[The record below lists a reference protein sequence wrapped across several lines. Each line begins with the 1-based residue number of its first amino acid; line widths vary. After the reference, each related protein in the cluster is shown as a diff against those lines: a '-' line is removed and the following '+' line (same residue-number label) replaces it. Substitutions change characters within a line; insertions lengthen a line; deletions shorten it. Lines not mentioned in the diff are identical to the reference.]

1 MARGPSGQRMSSDQ
15 GGVGAAQHASS
26 KFIVFSGITK
36 INTKAARDA
45 LSENEAAWL
54 ENLQPIAENN
64 LVTVPGPLTPLTTLV
79 AETSATF
86 FGANIGAIDYIIAF
100 TSNGAGV
107 AINIQSGTQVLFAPD
122 NTFGNPDMTVYAS
135 ERILIMDPVSGY
147 STWDG
152 TVFVRSGG
160 LSPNIQLSAGGSGF
174 TVAPPI
180 TFSGGSGS
188 GASAHAMIADGAVL
202 SIVLD
207 TSGSGYLP
215 GDVVTVN
222 IGGPGTG
229 AAATVQVWPTV
240 TGSTVAVFEGRVWW
254 AGGRILNWTGT
265 AGFDD
270 TDPANAA
277 GSTTISDADLSHNI
291 TALRT
296 LNNYLFIFGDTSV
309 RQIGNITV
317 QSSITLFTPLILASD
332 IGTTF
337 RRTIQSYNRLVLFAN
352 KQGVYAVFG
361 ASVEKISDDLDGIFQ
376 LTDFSQPLEAALN
389 DLRNIHCYMILLR
402 YMDPVRGG
410 ARSIVCL
417 FQEKKWFVVSQGD
430 SLRTICTVP
439 LASSSQ
445 IETFGSSGP
454 DVTQLLQNP
463 NSAVAWEIQTA
474 LSAHGN
480 PIQAKQV
487 LTVGIFGNGTGGANI
502 SMAVDTENGSVV
514 YPLAFTPKVQWIN
527 NLGQP
532 VNWVNNLGQLVTWL
546 GQGHQ
551 FPYTSADGYGKVLGL
566 TVTGTSS
573 QTRIHYTAIEY
584 QDADMWGMRDS

>member
-1 MARGPSGQRMSSDQ
+1 MARGPSKQQMSSDQ
-15 GGVGAAQHASS
+15 GSGVGSQQRASS

-45 LSENEAAWL
+45 LP
-54 ENLQPIAENN
+54 ENLQPISENN
-64 LVTVPGPLTPLTTLV
+64 LFTVPGPLAPLTTLV
-79 AETSATF
+79 GETSATF
-86 FGANIGAIDYIIAF
+86 FGANIVAIDYIIAF
-100 TSNGAGV
+100 TSNGAGI
-107 AINIQSGTQVLFAPD
+107 AIDTQNGTQTLFAPD

-160 LSPNIQLSAGGSGF
+160 LSPNVQVTTGGSGY
-174 TVAPPI
+174 TVAPAI

-188 GASAHAMIADGAVL
+188 GATAHAVIADGAVI

-207 TSGSGYLP
+207 HSGSGYLP
-215 GDVVTVN
+215 GEVITVH
-222 IGGPGTG
+222 IAGPGTG
-229 AAATVQVWPTV
+229 AAATVLVWPVV
-240 TGSTVAVFEGRVWW
+240 TGTTIAVFEGRVWW

-265 AGFDD
+265 AGYDD

-352 KQGVYAVFG
+352 KQGVYAIFG

-402 YMDPVRGG
+402 YQDPVRGG
-410 ARSIVCL
+410 SRSIVCM
-417 FQEKKWFVVSQGD
+417 FQEKKWFIVSQGD
-430 SLRTICTVP
+430 NLKTICTVP

-463 NSAVAWEIQTA
+463 NLAVSWEIQTA

-480 PIQAKQV
+480 PIQAKQI
-487 LTVGIFGNGTGGANI
+487 LNVGIFGNGVGGANI
-502 SMAVDTENGSVV
+502 SMEVDTENGVIA
-514 YPLAFTPKVQWIN
+514 YPLAFSPKVQWIN
-527 NLGQP
+527 NLGQK

-551 FPYTSADGYGKVLGL
+551 FPYTAADGYGKVLGL
-566 TVTGTSS
+566 TATGTSV
-573 QTRIHYTAIEY
+573 QTRIHYGAIEY
-584 QDADMWGMRDS
+584 QDADMWGQRDV